1 MLKETLF
8 KGSPDEREEAAL
20 ALTHVIKL
28 SSVQVLT
35 TKNNVIQIAGPLIR
49 LISDRFGPSVKMA
62 TLDALIELIEKVGS
76 SAKSIFPQLQ
86 TSYIKALSE
95 ASPGVRQRAR
105 KGLVG
110 MSPHALRIDPIYNE
124 IHKGIKNNEDAA
136 VR

>member
-62 TLDALIELIEKVGS
+62 TLDALIELIEKVGLLGQVH
-76 SAKSIFPQLQ
+76 FPPATDLLHQSPQ
-86 TSYIKALSE
+86 RGQPRRE
-95 ASPGVRQRAR
+95 AAS
-105 KGLVG
+105 
-110 MSPHALRIDPIYNE
+110 
-124 IHKGIKNNEDAA
+124 
-136 VR
+136 